1 MEQLLKGKR
10 IYILEDNA
18 ENIFV
23 LIKLLEYHGAEPII
37 AWWFRG
43 EVDRVLS
50 SMPIDLILLDLMLPD
65 GRTGYEALAEIRSV
79 PELATIPAVA
89 VSASDSDTAL
99 PKAREAGFNG
109 YISKPIEVTLF
120 PQQLLAVLNGEAVW
134 DGR

>member
-43 EVDRVLS
+43 EVERVLS
-50 SMPIDLILLDLMLPD
+50 NLPIDLTLLDLMLPD